1 LTIPNAKTRVS
12 KYFTLD
18 RDQTT
23 LDFVDVPIGNDV
35 AVFLDPSRLR
45 SMESKW
51 ASECNS
57 LLQHFF
63 EALLVHIRNNKKSAG
78 IYMLEGLTEKNEFHL
93 GFSKGKSKGSGFGP
107 EYAKKFWDALS
118 KSKAGRTG
126 LLKDIE
132 DACLFIEGVG
142 PDRIS
147 DATCNI
153 IRGPLIRYTQ
163 HMCLYYNI
171 PMKQNV
177 ESGPVWNTETQKW
190 EDSLIELPV
199 SPYGKLLFVPK
210 IIVRHR
216 LVYDVQNY
224 YTHYLLPEM
233 QAHEKSTNSGLV
245 HTLKDGRT
253 RVTKK
258 ALRETYGADKLSIAE
273 QSIKHP
279 NILEKYRN
287 DSIRT
292 SRPLSHFQFAEIENI
307 DLPRFDKLLENVISL
322 PVGITNAVKY
332 ENAVEALLSALFF
345 PSLTSPQKQDKQ
357 HEGRKRVDITYVN
370 TAQTGFFSWLASH
383 YPSAHIFVECKN
395 YGSEISNPELDQLSG
410 RFGPSKGVVG
420 ILVCRSIK
428 DPVKLA
434 KSCADT
440 ARDDRGYILTITDL
454 ELSKIVKEYTS
465 SNGES
470 EYPLLRTK
478 FKKLVM

>member
-1 LTIPNAKTRVS
+1 
-12 KYFTLD
+12 
-18 RDQTT
+18 
-23 LDFVDVPIGNDV
+23 VPIGNDV

-63 EALLVHIRNNKKSAG
+63 EALLVHIKNNNKSAG

-107 EYAKKFWDALS
+107 EYANKFWNALC
-118 KSKAGRTG
+118 KSKAGLTG

-163 HMCLYYNI
+163 HMCSYYNI

-177 ESGPVWNTETQKW
+177 ESGPIWNTETQRW

-199 SPYGKLLFVPK
+199 SPFGKLLFVPK

-216 LVYDVQNY
+216 LVYDVQKY

-233 QAHEKSTNSGLV
+233 QAHEKSINSGLT
-245 HTLKDGRT
+245 HALKDGRI

-258 ALRETYGADKLSIAE
+258 ALRA
-273 QSIKHP
+273 
-279 NILEKYRN
+279 
-287 DSIRT
+287 
-292 SRPLSHFQFAEIENI
+292 
-307 DLPRFDKLLENVISL
+307 
-322 PVGITNAVKY
+322 
-332 ENAVEALLSALFF
+332 
-345 PSLTSPQKQDKQ
+345 
-357 HEGRKRVDITYVN
+357 
-370 TAQTGFFSWLASH
+370 
-383 YPSAHIFVECKN
+383 
-395 YGSEISNPELDQLSG
+395 
-410 RFGPSKGVVG
+410 
-420 ILVCRSIK
+420 
-428 DPVKLA
+428 
-434 KSCADT
+434 
-440 ARDDRGYILTITDL
+440 
-454 ELSKIVKEYTS
+454 
-465 SNGES
+465 
-470 EYPLLRTK
+470 
-478 FKKLVM
+478 